1 MALTLVLSVGLDPEL
16 LITRNLVLQS
26 AGYTVVAAFSPREA
40 VDRLREGDF
49 DLVLLCQSIPTKD
62 KDHLVLWLRAFG
74 SRIPVIS
81 ISGFLYQRDAFAD
94 ATVVS
99 DPNVLLMAIREVL
112 IIAAAPAVRTPAS
125 CEKGAGVLP
134 QKEMPAAPGKKP
146 PKPSA
151 ANGQR
156 TKDHEGS
163 STRRLSGL
171 EDDREIFQLL
181 SQRAGRFLH
190 FSERGTSCPKRTNN
204 RVYLLSMMRM
214 SSRRPWQ

>member
-1 MALTLVLSVGLDPEL
+1 MALTLVLSVSLDPEL
-16 LITRNLVLQS
+16 LDTRNLVLQS

-62 KDHLVLWLRAFG
+62 KDHLVLWLRASG

-156 TKDHEGS
+156 TKTTKDLAH
-163 STRRLSGL
+163 
-171 EDDREIFQLL
+171 
-181 SQRAGRFLH
+181 AG
-190 FSERGTSCPKRTNN
+190 
-204 RVYLLSMMRM
+204 
-214 SSRRPWQ
+214 